1 MNQPVDL
8 VILLNCQAALGTC
21 GHSGPVL
28 CGRWHLSEDIL
39 KLNQNRCVHEPGM
52 RKTKSSNEPNALF
65 RRVSFY
71 HPAHAFPVVNSFHHF
86 SVTTVWAFMF
96 FLSFLLRMCVQC
108 SMSKWGYAVC
118 HVNVNSEVWP
128 WKLGRISCFS
138 NHIFRRVSWCPETSV
153 SIGHK
158 SLVHL

>member
-1 MNQPVDL
+1 MNQPVDSDL

-52 RKTKSSNEPNALF
+52 RKTKSSNEPDALF

-71 HPAHAFPVVNSFHHF
+71 HPAHAFHMVKFISP
-86 SVTTVWAFMF
+86 
-96 FLSFLLRMCVQC
+96 LQC
-108 SMSKWGYAVC
+108 
-118 HVNVNSEVWP
+118 HD
-128 WKLGRISCFS
+128 
-138 NHIFRRVSWCPETSV
+138 SV
-153 SIGHK
+153 SLHVFLIFSSAYVRSVLHVKMRVCGMPCECE
-158 SLVHL
+158 L